1 MIWDWEK
8 KSIHN
13 WEPVLH
19 VIANF
24 MVEDATGL
32 STINSSVAI
41 VEFWVGPEHII
52 RLLKMACLR
61 LAITKLK
68 SNYGFMILLK
78 NI

>member
-1 MIWDWEK
+1 
-8 KSIHN
+8 
-13 WEPVLH
+13 
-19 VIANF
+19 